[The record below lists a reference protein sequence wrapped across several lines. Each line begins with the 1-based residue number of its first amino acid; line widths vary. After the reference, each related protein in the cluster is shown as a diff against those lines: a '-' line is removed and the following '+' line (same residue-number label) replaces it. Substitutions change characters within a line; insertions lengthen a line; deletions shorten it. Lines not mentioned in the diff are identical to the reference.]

1 MGKAGKWIRN
11 FLMGK
16 KEDKYKK
23 IDAVCAESKRAA
35 ADSPKV
41 KRRWSFGR
49 LTIGR
54 TSGKM
59 AGHKFSISFD
69 SGDSAKLQA
78 QTPRRSLP
86 IVEFKAPS
94 DTRSKNSAATM
105 IQAAFRSYLARKA
118 LHALKGLVKIQ
129 ALVRG
134 HLVRKQTTAM
144 LRSMHA
150 LMTIQVRARIQRIQT
165 VEEANV
171 HGKQP
176 VQHTQIPQRKGHIK
190 EYKVSLYKLFEP
202 KDMTM
207 EEMLEALKSR
217 SQSLDRSHFEGIKH
231 ESMAFYSKH
240 KSVSERQFEYNDNS
254 LITAPNSPENYC
266 GLSEYNTTAMAMST
280 PRRHPVS
287 HRQSQ
292 SPNFMNNTVS
302 SKAKARSQSEPK
314 QRPKWGKR
322 QKSRSPESTKEPST
336 SQNGLRQN
344 LHLNS
349 SHIDLGSLDYWVVNL
364 YGSTTKDSSRNSF
377 GSSTVTSDSYY

>member
-23 IDAVCAESKRAA
+23 IDAVRAESKSSAM
-35 ADSPKV
+35 DSPKV

-49 LTIGR
+49 LTMGR
-54 TSGKM
+54 TSGKV
-59 AGHKFSISFD
+59 AGHKFSLSFD

-78 QTPRRSLP
+78 QPPRRSLP
-86 IVEFKAPS
+86 IVEFKAS
-94 DTRSKNSAATM
+94 INTRSKNSAATM
-105 IQAAFRSYLARKA
+105 IQAAFRSYLAKKA
-118 LHALKGLVKIQ
+118 LHALRGLVKIQ

-134 HLVRKQTTAM
+134 HLVRKQTTAT

-150 LMTIQVRARIQRIQT
+150 LMAIQVRARIQRIQM
-165 VEEANV
+165 VEEANL

-176 VQHTQIPQRKGHIK
+176 VQHTQIPHRRESNH
-190 EYKVSLYKLFEP
+190 
-202 KDMTM
+202 MTV

-217 SQSLDRSHFEGIKH
+217 SQSLDRSQVKGIKH

-240 KSVSERQFEYNDNS
+240 KSVSERQLEYNDNS
-254 LITAPNSPENYC
+254 LITAPNSPENYW
-266 GLSEYNTTAMAMST
+266 GLSEYNTTAMAVST
-280 PRRHPVS
+280 PRRS

-314 QRPKWGKR
+314 QRPRRGKKQR
-322 QKSRSPESTKEPST
+322 SKSPESTKEPST
-336 SQNGLRQN
+336 SHNGPMQN

-349 SHIDLGSLDYWVVNL
+349 SRFDLGTLDHWVVNL
-364 YGSTTKDSSRNSF
+364 YGSTAKDSERNSF

>member
-1 MGKAGKWIRN
+1 
-11 FLMGK
+11 
-16 KEDKYKK
+16 
-23 IDAVCAESKRAA
+23 
-35 ADSPKV
+35 
-41 KRRWSFGR
+41 
-49 LTIGR
+49 
-54 TSGKM
+54 
-59 AGHKFSISFD
+59 
-69 SGDSAKLQA
+69 
-78 QTPRRSLP
+78 
-86 IVEFKAPS
+86 
-94 DTRSKNSAATM
+94 
-105 IQAAFRSYLARKA
+105 
-118 LHALKGLVKIQ
+118 
-129 ALVRG
+129 
-134 HLVRKQTTAM
+134 
-144 LRSMHA
+144 
-150 LMTIQVRARIQRIQT
+150 
-165 VEEANV
+165 
-171 HGKQP
+171 
-176 VQHTQIPQRKGHIK
+176 
-190 EYKVSLYKLFEP
+190 
-202 KDMTM
+202 MTM